1 MSLNI
6 IFVFFQYVHR
16 DLAARN
22 VLVSADFTM
31 KIADFGLAR
40 DMHNFENYCKTNDGP
55 LPWPWMSPESLKEL
69 IFNYKSD
76 V

>member
-1 MSLNI
+1 
-6 IFVFFQYVHR
+6 
-16 DLAARN
+16 